1 VALRGIIYIHRRDH
15 FMRTFALVGLLAASV
30 CWAQE
35 PASNPQEL
43 PSQVGNQ
50 APAASQTIT
59 IPAGTRIPLALVSQ
73 ITSKARSGDDVRAV
87 TTFPVTVGSQ
97 MAIPVGTFLEGVID
111 KVKKGGRSGPSLQMH
126 FTRILYA
133 NGYSVPIEGNNT
145 QAKALPPEG
154 SFREASAIAGEGEPN
169 YVLAAQHSPGPS
181 KAVAIGITVGVA
193 AAGAVAVV
201 LLTRHAGGG
210 IDVLFDTGWQ
220 FEMVLQA
227 PLSVDAASVAAGTP
241 NKS

>member
-1 VALRGIIYIHRRDH
+1 
-15 FMRTFALVGLLAASV
+15 MRIFILVGVLAASA

-35 PASNPQEL
+35 PGLDPQQ
-43 PSQVGNQ
+43 PAPQVETQ

-73 ITSKARSGDDVRAV
+73 ITSKARPGDGVRAA
-87 TTFPVTVGSQ
+87 TTFPVTVDSQ
-97 MAIPVGTFLEGVID
+97 LAIPVGTFMEGVID

-145 QAKALPPEG
+145 QARAVPPEG
-154 SFREASAIAGEGEPN
+154 SFREASAIAGEGEPS

-181 KAVAIGITVGVA
+181 KAAAIGITVGVA
-193 AAGAVAVV
+193 AAGAIAVV

-210 IDVLFDTGWQ
+210 VDVLFDTGWQ

-227 PLSVDAASVAAGTP
+227 PLSVDAASIAAGTP